1 MHIGRRAA
9 VNTSLGVVV
18 ALAAV
23 GAFFVLN
30 PTASSTDSAT
40 RLTATVQQGT
50 VSSTITASGNVAPV
64 HEVSAYFAVSGT
76 IATVA
81 VKPGDTVAAGAV
93 LGTLQTAPLQ
103 QTLNDADT
111 AVSQAKTQ
119 LSGANA
125 ALAAAEA
132 APVAGTTQSAGA
144 QSGGQPAGA
153 VQRIQAINSAS
164 SQVASAQNQLAQ
176 ANEAADQ
183 ALADRDATTLTAPI
197 AGLVVAVN
205 GAVGQN
211 ASAGG
216 NSGTSGASGSAA
228 VASSGGANSGDS
240 SSSSS
245 GFATIADISA
255 MTVSANIAEA
265 DIASMAIGQT
275 AAVTFPAMSG
285 VTAAA
290 TVTAI
295 APTGTASNSVVTF
308 PTTVT
313 LSTIPPG
320 LRLGQSA
327 QVAITTKS
335 SAAHALYV
343 PAAAITTT
351 AAGDSSVKVVSS
363 TGATS
368 TVTVTLGVVG
378 TVGTQIVSGLRA
390 GETVVLGTVS
400 PATTGTG
407 TNGSNAGNT
416 RGGFGGGGGLRGGGF
431 GGGGGFDG
439 NARQP

>member
-30 PTASSTDSAT
+30 PPASSTDSAT

-164 SQVASAQNQLAQ
+164 SQVASAPQPGDPG
-176 ANEAADQ
+176 ERSCGQ
-183 ALADRDATTLTAPI
+183 ALANRDAATLTAPI

-205 GAVGQN
+205 GGVGQN
-211 ASAGG
+211 TASAGG
-216 NSGTSGASGSAA
+216 NSGTSGASGSGA
-228 VASSGGANSGDS
+228 VAGSSSANSCGS

-245 GFATIADISA
+245 GFATIADS
-255 MTVSANIAEA
+255 
-265 DIASMAIGQT
+265 
-275 AAVTFPAMSG
+275 
-285 VTAAA
+285 
-290 TVTAI
+290 
-295 APTGTASNSVVTF
+295 
-308 PTTVT
+308 
-313 LSTIPPG
+313 
-320 LRLGQSA
+320 R
-327 QVAITTKS
+327 
-335 SAAHALYV
+335 
-343 PAAAITTT
+343 
-351 AAGDSSVKVVSS
+351 
-363 TGATS
+363 
-368 TVTVTLGVVG
+368 
-378 TVGTQIVSGLRA
+378 R
-390 GETVVLGTVS
+390 
-400 PATTGTG
+400 
-407 TNGSNAGNT
+407 
-416 RGGFGGGGGLRGGGF
+416 
-431 GGGGGFDG
+431 
-439 NARQP
+439 

>member
-9 VNTSLGVVV
+9 INTSLGVVV

-30 PTASSTDSAT
+30 PPASSTDSAT

-64 HEVSAYFAVSGT
+64 HEVSASFAVSGT

-103 QTLNDADT
+103 QTLNNAYT

-132 APVAGTTQSAGA
+132 APAASAAQSAGT
-144 QSGGQPAGA
+144 QSGGGTTSA
-153 VQRIQAINSAS
+153 VQRIQAINSAK
-164 SQVASAQNQLAQ
+164 SQVASAQNQLTQ
-176 ANEAADQ
+176 ANEAVDQ
-183 ALADRDATTLTAPI
+183 ALANRDATTLTAPI

-211 ASAGG
+211 TASAGS
-216 NSGTSGASGSAA
+216 SGTSGASGAGAA
-228 VASSGGANSGDS
+228 ADSGSANSGGS
-240 SSSSS
+240 SSSST
-245 GFATIADISA
+245 GFATIADVSA

-265 DIASMAIGQT
+265 DIASVTIGQA
-275 AAVTFPAMSG
+275 AAVTFPAMRG
-285 VTAAA
+285 VTATA

-320 LRLGQSA
+320 VRLGQSA

-335 SAAHALYV
+335 SAANALYV

-351 AAGDSSVKVVSS
+351 AAGDSSVKVLSS
-363 TGATS
+363 TGAMS
-368 TVTVTLGVVG
+368 TVAVTLGVVG
-378 TVGTQIVSGLRA
+378 TVGTQIVSGLKA

-400 PATTGTG
+400 PTTTGNS

-431 GGGGGFDG
+431 GGGFGG
-439 NARQP
+439 NAR